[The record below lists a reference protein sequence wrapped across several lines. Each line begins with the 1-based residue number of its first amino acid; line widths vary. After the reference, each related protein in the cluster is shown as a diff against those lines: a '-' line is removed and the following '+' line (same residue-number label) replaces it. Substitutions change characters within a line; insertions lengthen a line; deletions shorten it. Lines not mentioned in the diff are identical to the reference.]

1 MIPSTLLSG
10 TGVVAPLGTKIP
22 EQTSHRFNS
31 GRFRKVHRGQGIS
44 NPSPPT
50 LFSGWLVV
58 LGESDRG
65 VVATFG
71 VGLGFTPIVG
81 VEGREDEG
89 ALTRSLTTPQSPQRG
104 VWRARVLLRAREVGV
119 GLEYP
124 QTLQVQ
130 VESSFEAAA
139 VSFECVF
146 VDVPEVT
153 PFPFVPLS
161 RSPQMS
167 GFSPRKSVILALDLM
182 KPM

>member
-1 MIPSTLLSG
+1 
-10 TGVVAPLGTKIP
+10 
-22 EQTSHRFNS
+22 
-31 GRFRKVHRGQGIS
+31 
-44 NPSPPT
+44 
-50 LFSGWLVV
+50 
-58 LGESDRG
+58 
-65 VVATFG
+65 
-71 VGLGFTPIVG
+71 
-81 VEGREDEG
+81 
-89 ALTRSLTTPQSPQRG
+89 
-104 VWRARVLLRAREVGV
+104 VLLRTREVGV

-139 VSFECVF
+139 MPFECVF